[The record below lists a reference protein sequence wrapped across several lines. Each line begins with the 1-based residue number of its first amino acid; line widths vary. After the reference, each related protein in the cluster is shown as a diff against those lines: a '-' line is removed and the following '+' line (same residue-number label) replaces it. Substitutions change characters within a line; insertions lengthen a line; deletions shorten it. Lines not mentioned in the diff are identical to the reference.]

1 VKDTL
6 ELLKKSISRV
16 EDELGL
22 DSRFSFSRITAQG
35 SSELSVELSRNDVMQ
50 RLAAV
55 LEDFDDESQSSGSI
69 NLRSPTGIGVK
80 LELLGGRSD
89 SLLWVTSSVADLRK
103 EPDHAAELLNQA
115 IMGETAAAL
124 VKEGDWYL
132 ARLGDGYL
140 GWIRSWYV
148 AEEKPGAVD
157 AYLDEAEV
165 IVESNVAYVLSEPM
179 DGSLPISDIV
189 AGSPLVVIK
198 TDGAF
203 RKVRLP
209 RGKVGYIRGDA
220 IGDPPRGKPDGGRI
234 LARAKRFLGIPY
246 LWGGTSAKGFDCSG
260 LVKRVFGIEGIEL
273 PRDSDLQS
281 RIGRLISKK
290 MIGEKASPGDLL
302 FFGEGKKI
310 SHVAI
315 WIGDGRFI
323 HSQGEVRIN
332 SLDENDS
339 QYEENLAKSLLYARS
354 VLS

>member
-1 VKDTL
+1 MKNTL

-16 EDELGL
+16 EEELEL
-22 DSRFSFSRITAQG
+22 DSRFSFSRITAKG
-35 SSELSVELSRNDVMQ
+35 SSELSVDLSRNDVMQ
-50 RLAAV
+50 RLAGV
-55 LEDFDDESQSSGSI
+55 LEDFDDESQTRNSI

-80 LELLGGRSD
+80 FALLGGRND
-89 SLLWVTSSVADLRK
+89 SILWVTSSVADLRK

-115 IMGETAAAL
+115 IMGETADVL

-148 AEEKPGAVD
+148 AEEEPGAVETYRD
-157 AYLDEAEV
+157 RAEA
-165 IVESNVAYVLSEPM
+165 IVESNVAYVLSEPLE
-179 DGSLPISDIV
+179 GSLPISDIV
-189 AGSPLVVIK
+189 SGSPLVVIK
-198 TDGAF
+198 SEGAF

-209 RGKVGYIRGDA
+209 RGRVGYIRADS
-220 IGDPPRGKPDGGRI
+220 IGAPPSGSPDGGRI

-260 LVKRVFGIEGIEL
+260 FVKRVFGIEGLDL

-281 RIGRLISKK
+281 RVGRLISKK
-290 MIGEKASPGDLL
+290 GIGEMASPGDLI

-323 HSQGEVRIN
+323 HAQGEVRIN
-332 SLDENDS
+332 SLDENDP
-339 QYEENLAKSLLYARS
+339 QYEEKLAKSLLYGRS